1 LLILLT
7 NDDGLKAEGLT
18 ALKKELKQIAEV
30 WVVAPE
36 GEQSAISHSLTLQ
49 KPLEVKKMSNRTFSI
64 NGTPADA
71 VTIGVYGILKK
82 KPDLLVS
89 GINHGPNLG
98 EDVTYSG
105 TVAGAMEGSL
115 MGIPSIAVSAFDVDS
130 SNFKKAARFVKRIA
144 LFIQKKGLPRGTF
157 LNINIPVT
165 GTKLQKYEITR
176 LGRKIKRKVELK
188 KVNFR
193 NRDFWWIGKENTDWS
208 RVSGTDWSAIKR
220 GKVSITPLQ
229 LDLTD
234 YEAIDQ
240 IRTWKLR

>member
-1 LLILLT
+1 MLVLLT
-7 NDDGLKAEGLT
+7 NDDGIKAEGLIT
-18 ALKKELKQIAEV
+18 LRKEVSRIAEV

-36 GEQSAISHSLTLQ
+36 DEQSAISHSLTLQ
-49 KPLEVKKMSNRTFSI
+49 KPLEVKKMSDRTFSI
-64 NGTPADA
+64 SGTPADA

-82 KPDLLVS
+82 KPDLLIS

-115 MGIPSIAVSAFDVDS
+115 MGIPSIAVSVFAVGS
-130 SNFKKAARFVKRIA
+130 SNFKETARFVRRLV
-144 LFIQKKGLPRGTF
+144 LFIKKKGLPKGAL

-165 GTKLQKYEITR
+165 RGTLEKYEITR
-176 LGRKIKRKVELK
+176 LGKKMKRKVELK
-188 KVNFR
+188 KANFR
-193 NRDFWWIGKENTDWS
+193 SRDFWWIGKENTDWS
-208 RVSGTDWSAIKR
+208 RASGTDWSAIKS

-234 YEAIDQ
+234 HEAIDQ